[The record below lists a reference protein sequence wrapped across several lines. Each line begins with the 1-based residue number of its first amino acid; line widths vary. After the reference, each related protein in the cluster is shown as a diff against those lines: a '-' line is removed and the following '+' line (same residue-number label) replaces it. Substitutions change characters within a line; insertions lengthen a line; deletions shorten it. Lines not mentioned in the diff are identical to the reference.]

1 MTKQETCDYLLRV
14 RKLQRQ
20 IWLLCLRH
28 DELQSCLLPAA
39 IRYDKDVVQTS
50 PEDKLSDVAA
60 AVLDIEAK
68 IRQLQ
73 HYKARAILEVSAII
87 DKIDNETERA
97 ILNAYYVGRI
107 SMKKISEE
115 IGYSLSHTYNLRSHG
130 IKSAGDILDER

>member
-73 HYKARAILEVSAII
+73 HHKARAILEVSTVI